1 MMPGRAMLQT
11 RFLTLCLALWVIA
24 ATSACSSRQ
33 PLQPSELVDENLD
46 RASRAASMAFGKG
59 AYEQAADLYRQTLE
73 HAYARDDSEVIVD
86 TQYNL
91 AIVWLRLG
99 ALEEA
104 QAAVDDAKSELSRRT
119 QTPPVHLQLLDATLL
134 FHAGQTAAAWEMSEQ
149 LLADSSAAE
158 PEVLSR
164 LHFLR
169 GLIADERGD
178 IERLRTSVA
187 ALETANSAAL
197 DADRME
203 LRGRLEMAE
212 QNWSAAADTFAAAA
226 ALHRE
231 VLDYPNMVRAL
242 AMAGEA
248 SSRMGRLR
256 EAAVFFFRA
265 GRSASRLDMAQQA
278 LNWLTQAQQLAPYIE
293 DVRTIRDIDA
303 YLMSL
308 KTQGQGK

>member
-1 MMPGRAMLQT
+1 MNLGRAMLQT
-11 RFLTLCLALWVIA
+11 RYLTLLLALWVIA
-24 ATSACSSRQ
+24 ATSACGSRQ
-33 PLQPSELVDENLD
+33 PPEPSIPVDENLE
-46 RASRAASMAFGKG
+46 RTGRSANMAFGKG
-59 AYEQAADLYRQTLE
+59 AYEESADLYRETLE
-73 HAYARDDSEVIVD
+73 YAYARDDRGVIVD

-91 AIVWLRLG
+91 ALTLLRLG

-104 QAAVDDAKSELSRRT
+104 RDAVEGAKSELSRGA
-119 QTPPVHLQLLDATLL
+119 QAIPADLQLLDATLL
-134 FHAGQTAAAWEMSEQ
+134 FHTGRTEAAWEMSEQ
-149 LLADSSAAE
+149 LLANSSNAE
-158 PEVLSR
+158 PEVRSR

-187 ALETANSAAL
+187 ALETAGDAAF
-197 DADRME
+197 DADRTE

-212 QNWSAAADTFAAAA
+212 QNWSAAADTFAVAA

-231 VLDYPNMVRAL
+231 ALDYPNMVRAL

-248 SSRMGRLR
+248 SERIGRLP

-265 GRSASRLDMAQQA
+265 GRSASRLEMDQQA
-278 LNWLTQAQQLAPYIE
+278 IDWLTQAQQLAEYID

-303 YLMSL
+303 HLTAL
-308 KTQGQGK
+308 KARAAN